1 MSASEK
7 QVSFYRKRF
16 LVASY
21 DFFNIHFIVFVIIYK
36 IKRVRVSAH
45 PLGLYF
51 TQKTH
56 THLLPGGQDSPPW
69 GCGRSSHK
77 AAAWHWV

>member
-45 PLGLYF
+45 PFVLF
-51 TQKTH
+51 IT
-56 THLLPGGQDSPPW
+56 
-69 GCGRSSHK
+69 
-77 AAAWHWV
+77 